1 MSSAREL
8 YWFILLQIYVA
19 GNHEMSFVGEA
30 IDRVRSRLKH
40 AIYLQDQSVL
50 IEGLCV
56 YGTPWSGKRQSAA
69 RAFALPF
76 PELGKYWVLIPNET
90 DLLITHSP
98 PHRVL
103 DDRGTMGCPLL
114 RELVIKQI
122 RSVTSALLTPPN
134 FVIITGFIKHLLQCT
149 LQ

>member
-1 MSSAREL
+1 V
-8 YWFILLQIYVA
+8 LQIFVA
-19 GNHEMSFVGEA
+19 GSHDMSLFGEA
-30 IDRVRSRLKH
+30 VDRIRARLKH

-50 IEGLCV
+50 VEGLHI
-56 YGTPWSGKRQSAA
+56 YGSPWSGKRRSAA
-69 RAFALPF
+69 RAFTTPF

-122 RSVTSALLTPPN
+122 RSDSILFSAVLN
-134 FVIITGFIKHLLQCT
+134 KT
-149 LQ
+149 LINR

>member
-1 MSSAREL
+1 MVSSWSVRQVPSEIECGC
-8 YWFILLQIYVA
+8 YHVQIFVA
-19 GNHEMSFVGEA
+19 GNHEMSLLGEA
-30 IDRVRSRLKH
+30 IDRIRANLKH
-40 AIYLQDQSVL
+40 AIYLQDQSVVV
-50 IEGLCV
+50 EGLRI
-56 YGTPWSGKRQSAA
+56 YGSPWSGKRRSAA
-69 RAFALPF
+69 RAFTVPF

-122 RSVTSALLTPPN
+122 RFAALLFSHP
-134 FVIITGFIKHLLQCT
+134 F
-149 LQ
+149 